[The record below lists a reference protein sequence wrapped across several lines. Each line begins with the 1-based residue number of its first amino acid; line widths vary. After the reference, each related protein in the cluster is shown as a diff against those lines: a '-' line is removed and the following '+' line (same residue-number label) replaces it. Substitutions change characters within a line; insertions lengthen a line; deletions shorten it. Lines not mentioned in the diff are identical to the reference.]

1 MAASELLLLLVCLI
15 ETKKKSVNENKQL
28 VSLNSQN
35 FHNSFFF
42 GNFTTRL
49 KRNSE
54 IRNTKFSEN
63 WPFNFWPSNVTY
75 TAVSLVGHDLEINVF
90 VKYPCL
96 RAK

>member
-1 MAASELLLLLVCLI
+1 MKINNQQVENFCHILI
-15 ETKKKSVNENKQL
+15 F
-28 VSLNSQN
+28 NSQN

-63 WPFNFWPSNVTY
+63 WPLNFWPSNVTY
-75 TAVSLVGHDLEINVF
+75 TAAYLVGHGYTNRIIQIVPCKIDLRIMLQKRPF
-90 VKYPCL
+90 YL
-96 RAK
+96 

>member
-1 MAASELLLLLVCLI
+1 MAASELLFLLVCLTR
-15 ETKKKSVNENKQL
+15 TKKKSVNENKQL
-28 VSLNSQN
+28 LSLKVLSYFSFNSQN

-63 WPFNFWPSNVTY
+63 CPLNFWPSNVTY
-75 TAVSLVGHDLEINVF
+75 MAVSLVGHDDTKFRN
-90 VKYPCL
+90 
-96 RAK
+96 